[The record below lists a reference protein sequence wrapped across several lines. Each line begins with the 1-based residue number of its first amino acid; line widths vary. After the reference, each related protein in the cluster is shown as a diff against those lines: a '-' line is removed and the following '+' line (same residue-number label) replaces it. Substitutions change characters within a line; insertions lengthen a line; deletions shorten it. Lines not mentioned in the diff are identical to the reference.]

1 MSARV
6 HLTTTCEVELPSGLA
21 VLSIVRRDV
30 KMGSMKFHVKRVK
43 VRRLEAEGRN
53 EIVDE
58 MMRCM

>member
-30 KMGSMKFHVKRVK
+30 KMGSVKFHVKRVK
-43 VRRLEAEGRN
+43 VRRLEVEDRK
-53 EIVDE
+53 
-58 MMRCM
+58 